1 MLRFTSSASLSL
13 SLSLC
18 ARTGIYQPI
27 RLSGGSVFEL
37 QHSTAGSSRR
47 NGGFLHPLLKI

>member
-1 MLRFTSSASLSL
+1 MLRFTSRASLSL
-13 SLSLC
+13 SLS

-37 QHSTAGSSRR
+37 QRSPAGSSRR
-47 NGGFLHPLLKI
+47 NGGLLHLGLKI

>member
-1 MLRFTSSASLSL
+1 MPRFTSSASL